1 MESQMQNSFSPNSEE
16 KIEIDE
22 EMLIG
27 GVKVN
32 YYIHCKTQLW
42 LFSHLITQEH
52 ESEYVILGKIL
63 NEVSFQNIKKDIL
76 IDNKISVDFIKKNG
90 SVIIHD
96 IKKSPKFKEAHVH
109 QMLYYIYYLKKLKGI
124 EKVEG
129 RIDYPKQRK
138 VVRIELTEEKEREI
152 ERILKDIKRI
162 VSLKNPPKPVY
173 KKYCRKCSYFE
184 FCFC

>member
-1 MESQMQNSFSPNSEE
+1 
-16 KIEIDE
+16 
-22 EMLIG
+22 MLSKNVIFTG
-27 GVKVN
+27 TQIN
-32 YYIHCKTQLW
+32 YYVICPTKLW
-42 LFSHLITQEH
+42 LFSHFATMEHGSDLVLLGRILQE
-52 ESEYVILGKIL
+52 SSYQWV
-63 NEVSFQNIKKDIL
+63 KKDLMIDQRITIDFVKKGDKLIL
-76 IDNKISVDFIKKNG
+76 HEV
-90 SVIIHD
+90 
-96 IKKSPKFKEAHVH
+96 KKSSKMEKAHIM
-109 QMLYYIYYLKKLKGI
+109 QLLYYIYYLKKLKGI
-124 EKVEG
+124 EKAEG